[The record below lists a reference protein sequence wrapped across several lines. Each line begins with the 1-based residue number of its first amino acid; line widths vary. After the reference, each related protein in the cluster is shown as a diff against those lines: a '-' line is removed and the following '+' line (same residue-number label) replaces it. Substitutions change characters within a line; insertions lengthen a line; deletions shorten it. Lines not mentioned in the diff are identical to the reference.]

1 MAKLWVFVN
10 FKVLSKYVKL
20 ICKMK
25 LWVNELQK
33 EAVAGRC
40 SEKKCSS
47 KFHKIHWKCKKK
59 QKLMKVVN
67 IERENLWAV
76 SMKFSG
82 KMWLNNKS

>member
-1 MAKLWVFVN
+1 MVKLWVFVN

-40 SEKKCSS
+40 SEKKSVLQNFT
-47 KFHKIHWKCKKK
+47 KFTGNVKKNKNWWK
-59 QKLMKVVN
+59 
-67 IERENLWAV
+67 
-76 SMKFSG
+76 
-82 KMWLNNKS
+82 